1 MPGPVCSRQIVLVCL
16 EPLTESGAANSEDN
30 LTACVGTQ
38 ELALSLTQEGAVAQ
52 SPRNR
57 LLDGLFLPRRR
68 YPRRRCWP
76 FRGPI
81 R

>member
-1 MPGPVCSRQIVLVCL
+1 MRVEVLLLPGPVCSRQIVLVCL

-52 SPRNR
+52 SPRKPFTR
-57 LLDGLFLPRRR
+57 RAFPSSSPLPA
-68 YPRRRCWP
+68 
-76 FRGPI
+76 
-81 R
+81 